1 MHYFEEHLPSEER
14 NAIPYLSTTVQ
25 FLDYISDHY
34 GDSIAL
40 SDQNQAVSYSELAL
54 RVSRRRHVL
63 EELHL
68 PPRCNVGLFDTNT
81 IAAVEWFLA
90 LTTAGYTAVMLP
102 STLSEAVLIHAVQHY
117 ELKTIIAGP
126 TIIEKTDSL
135 SIPIVPAYFMEQNG
149 EPPAFVTKNDCAAI
163 FFTGG
168 TTGTPKGVMLNHGAI
183 MRGALNGTYRD
194 GTVFGQT
201 MVAAL
206 PFTHVFGMVFSMLS
220 GLYTG
225 SHMAICGN
233 MRDLFKEMTRAK
245 PTTMIAVPGMAEMM
259 LTVMQKRGIQALG
272 GRLKLIICGAAP
284 VPERLMYSFKP
295 YGIRVLSGYGMTE
308 TANLVC
314 GNLEQET
321 HPDSVGR
328 QYPCQEA
335 RIVNGELQVKGD
347 MLFSGYWKDESATRA
362 AFDGE
367 WLKTGDLARID
378 ECGFIH
384 IVGRIKNLIILGN
397 GENVSPEEV
406 EEVFYRS
413 VCVQDCLVSETEIA
427 GHSAIQLEVLPLADV
442 TDETI
447 EQEMKRIRDTLPTPM
462 QPARILIRHE
472 PFEKSPS
479 MKIIRKK

>member
-1 MHYFEEHLPSEER
+1 M
-14 NAIPYLSTTVQ
+14 
-25 FLDYISDHY
+25 
-34 GDSIAL
+34 
-40 SDQNQAVSYSELAL
+40 
-54 RVSRRRHVL
+54 
-63 EELHL
+63 
-68 PPRCNVGLFDTNT
+68 
-81 IAAVEWFLA
+81 
-90 LTTAGYTAVMLP
+90 
-102 STLSEAVLIHAVQHY
+102 
-117 ELKTIIAGP
+117 
-126 TIIEKTDSL
+126 
-135 SIPIVPAYFMEQNG
+135 
-149 EPPAFVTKNDCAAI
+149 TKNDCAAI

-168 TTGTPKGVMLNHGAI
+168 TTGTPKGVMLNHGAL

-194 GTVFGQT
+194 GTMFGQT

-225 SHMAICGN
+225 SHMAVCGN
-233 MRDLFKEMTRAK
+233 MRDLFKEMARAK

-259 LTVMQKRGIQALG
+259 LTVAQKRGVQALG

-347 MLFSGYWKDESATRA
+347 MLFSGYWKDEATTRA
-362 AFDGE
+362 AFDGD
-367 WLKTGDLARID
+367 WLKSGDLARVD
-378 ECGFIH
+378 EDGFIH
-384 IVGRIKNLIILGN
+384 IIGRIKNLIILGN

-427 GHSAIQLEVLPLADV
+427 GRPAIQLEVFPIDDV
-442 TDETI
+442 TDETL
-447 EQEMKRIRDTLPTPM
+447 EQEMKRISDALPTTM
-462 QPARILIRHE
+462 RPARILIRHE
-472 PFEKSPS
+472 PFEKSAS
-479 MKIIRKK
+479 LKIIRKK